1 MVKETLDY
9 DMKGTG
15 ADQGKYKFYVRAID
29 PSGETAEVEVTVTV
43 TDANDAPKIMGSR
56 TATEIG
62 GGVDIPAAAP
72 ELWVMEQDSDDRNG
86 DDQVDTKYDGGP
98 DMAVPGVLGN
108 RNVFTATDDDE
119 RGQITWTLR
128 GDDSDDFE
136 LSSAGLE
143 GPDEPIALRFK
154 NTPDYEMPTDANG
167 DSVYKVTL
175 VASDGRSGGEDTRPL
190 TIFVD
195 NVHEQGMA
203 TLTAEGDDPDQPL
216 IGMKVTAMVDDP
228 DGGVAVVTWQW
239 SRSMEG
245 DTFSVIPEAT
255 MSSYTPERA
264 DTGRFLRVTATY
276 IDTTS
281 YMDEPET
288 GVRDERVQGGDDPAD
303 PDPQVATTG
312 DGVHNLELS
321 AGEPVDSSSIHGRVY
336 RVMATSAN
344 AVRVGPG
351 DPTQAAAVEFSAA
364 SYERMVVENA
374 EVNSIVGDPIMTIG
388 AMLLKY
394 DLDATETNDDAYFTV
409 DNHGQIRVG
418 EVAFP
423 DVPAAG
429 VMAVPDGATAPVMDD
444 PELDFEGTN
453 AFVLIVTATDTS
465 DDTRKATARVT
476 VRLNDLNERPYF
488 DQESREAVMGDNSP
502 IMYAE
507 SRSNRVVPLAA
518 TEPDGDSLRWEVT
531 GADASAFEIRDVQDI
546 ASDGKDRR
554 ELHFKEQPD
563 FETPD
568 DGPRAT
574 STT

>member
-62 GGVDIPAAAP
+62 GGVDIPAAAS
-72 ELWVMEQDSDDRNG
+72 ELQVMEQDSDDRNG

-136 LSSAGLE
+136 LSSAGLT

-175 VASDGRSGGEDTRPL
+175 VASDGSRGGEDTRPL

-245 DTFSVIPEAT
+245 NTFSVIPEAT
-255 MSSYTPERA
+255 MGSYTPVRRIPA
-264 DTGRFLRVTATY
+264 ASCVLRRPISTRPATWT
-276 IDTTS
+276 I
-281 YMDEPET
+281 
-288 GVRDERVQGGDDPAD
+288 RKRVC
-303 PDPQVATTG
+303 
-312 DGVHNLELS
+312 
-321 AGEPVDSSSIHGRVY
+321 
-336 RVMATSAN
+336 ATS
-344 AVRVGPG
+344 V
-351 DPTQAAAVEFSAA
+351 
-364 SYERMVVENA
+364 
-374 EVNSIVGDPIMTIG
+374 
-388 AMLLKY
+388 
-394 DLDATETNDDAYFTV
+394 
-409 DNHGQIRVG
+409 
-418 EVAFP
+418 
-423 DVPAAG
+423 
-429 VMAVPDGATAPVMDD
+429 
-444 PELDFEGTN
+444 
-453 AFVLIVTATDTS
+453 
-465 DDTRKATARVT
+465 
-476 VRLNDLNERPYF
+476 
-488 DQESREAVMGDNSP
+488 SREG
-502 IMYAE
+502 
-507 SRSNRVVPLAA
+507 
-518 TEPDGDSLRWEVT
+518 
-531 GADASAFEIRDVQDI
+531 
-546 ASDGKDRR
+546 
-554 ELHFKEQPD
+554 
-563 FETPD
+563 
-568 DGPRAT
+568 
-574 STT
+574 